1 MDAITLLIFLWH
13 QWLKKKDF
21 KNWIDSA
28 PWPPRQ
34 GLQSPAKNTVTASHP
49 TFMF

>member
-34 GLQSPAKNTVTASHP
+34 GLQSPAKNTL
-49 TFMF
+49 